1 MNYFER
7 ELRKIVGHC
16 EYIRNPKYVGR
27 ACVGRLDDDIVVIAP
42 PTKPC
47 RQILGIKKISQR
59 QKNLK
64 CGTIPAF
71 FFLDKFPFY
80 FRLFG
85 KV

>member
-1 MNYFER
+1 MAS
-7 ELRKIVGHC
+7 LKTCLI
-16 EYIRNPKYVGR
+16 
-27 ACVGRLDDDIVVIAP
+27 IAP

-47 RQILGIKKISQR
+47 RQILGIKKISLR

-64 CGTIPAF
+64 CGSIPAF

>member
-1 MNYFER
+1 MCNSMS
-7 ELRKIVGHC
+7 
-16 EYIRNPKYVGR
+16 GR
-27 ACVGRLDDDIVVIAP
+27 IYSAAFMPLDLSAVVLWSSIIAP

-47 RQILGIKKISQR
+47 HQILDIKKISLR

-64 CGTIPAF
+64 CGSIPAF

-85 KV
+85 KG